1 MSNTRPIE
9 KPKNSRDQLVAL
21 MKAMRDQGIETF
33 GMNSSYK
40 PKWSAQSALRGKCHY
55 VDDDALS
62 FFNAKV
68 NDAGPICEGLFYF
81 VRESKD
87 TSFDRDCREHDIV
100 YFDVFGSVVE
110 EMRQKSV
117 ESVTCSNAYELSNAP
132 QRLFDVDVLEY
143 YATRIQEKKKQLE
156 NEVENFGNAL
166 DACIDIFHSEK
177 PKYEKSASE
186 IYHGS
191 EV

>member
-1 MSNTRPIE
+1 MSNTRPKE
-9 KPKNSRDQLVAL
+9 LPKNSRDQIVAL
-21 MKAMRDQGIETF
+21 KKAMRNQGIYTF

-55 VDDDALS
+55 VDDDTLS

-87 TSFDRDCREHDIV
+87 ASIDGDGREHDIV

-117 ESVTCSNAYELSNAP
+117 DAVTCSNAYELSMAP
-132 QRLFDVDVLEY
+132 QRLFDLDVVEY
-143 YATRIQEKKKQLE
+143 YQTRLAEKKKQLE
-156 NEVENFGNAL
+156 NEVKNFGKAIKEADQISL
-166 DACIDIFHSEK
+166 W
-177 PKYEKSASE
+177 
-186 IYHGS
+186 HGDME
-191 EV
+191 EVV

>member
-21 MKAMRDQGIETF
+21 KKAMRDQGIETF

-40 PKWSAQSALRGKCHY
+40 PKYSAQDALRGKCHY
-55 VDDDALS
+55 VDDETLR

-68 NDAGPICEGLFYF
+68 NDAGPIVEGLFYF

-87 TSFDRDCREHDIV
+87 TSFDGDCREHDIV

-117 ESVTCSNAYELSNAP
+117 DAVTCSNAYELSMAP
-132 QRLFDVDVLEY
+132 QRLFDLDVVEY
-143 YATRIQEKKKQLE
+143 YQTRLAEKKKQLE
-156 NEVENFGNAL
+156 NEIKNFGKAIKEADQISL
-166 DACIDIFHSEK
+166 W
-177 PKYEKSASE
+177 
-186 IYHGS
+186 HGDME
-191 EV
+191 EVV